1 LRDKTDFPAR
11 SASVH
16 FKRFGESREPDMSVS
31 LRPLSEQVFV
41 ITGASSGIGLAT
53 AKAAA
58 QRGAKVVLNSRNGE
72 ALDEI
77 VQDITSSGGEATYVV
92 GDVSFRGD
100 MEKLARTAVD
110 RFGRIDT
117 WVNNAGLSIYGRL
130 QDVTEEDH
138 RRLFDINFWGVVNGS
153 LAALPH
159 LKRQG
164 GALINVGSEVSD
176 IALPVQ
182 AMYSVTKHAV
192 KGFTD
197 SLRMELM
204 EEGAPVSVT
213 LVKPASIDTPFTQHA
228 KNYMGKAPTLPSP
241 VYTPDVPANAIL
253 YAAEHPSRDVYAGG
267 ASKLFSMLNRVAP
280 HLVDWVNAHFMSKQ
294 QLRDE
299 PSSRKNG
306 ALYKAGKDGQTRGDA
321 SRDHLVRP
329 SLYTNAMTHPIAA
342 SLMVA
347 AAGAAMAA
355 AISAERSR
363 H

>member
-1 LRDKTDFPAR
+1 
-11 SASVH
+11 
-16 FKRFGESREPDMSVS
+16 MSLT
-31 LRPLSEQVFV
+31 LRPLREQVIV

-53 AKAAA
+53 ARMAAES
-58 QRGAKVVLNSRNGE
+58 GAKVVLNARNGD

-77 VQDITSSGGEATYVV
+77 VGEISASGAEATYVV
-92 GDVSFRGD
+92 GDVAFRDD
-100 MEKLARTAVD
+100 MEKLARKAVD

-164 GALINVGSEVSD
+164 GALINLGSEVSD

-228 KNYMGKAPTLPSP
+228 KNYMGKEATLPSP
-241 VYTPDVPANAIL
+241 VYHPDVAAKAIL
-253 YAAEHPSRDVYAGG
+253 YAAEHPSRDMYAGG

-280 HLVDWVNAHFMSKQ
+280 QVVDWVNAHFMSKQ
-294 QLRDE
+294 QLREE
-299 PSSRKNG
+299 PSSGPNG
-306 ALYKAGKDGQTRGDA
+306 ALYKAGRDGQVRGDA
-321 SRDHLVRP
+321 SRYHLVRP
-329 SLYTNAMTHPIAA
+329 SAYTTAMTHPIAA
-342 SLMVA
+342 SLMLA
-347 AAGAAMAA
+347 AAGAAVAA
-355 AISAERSR
+355 AIAAERSR
-363 H
+363 S